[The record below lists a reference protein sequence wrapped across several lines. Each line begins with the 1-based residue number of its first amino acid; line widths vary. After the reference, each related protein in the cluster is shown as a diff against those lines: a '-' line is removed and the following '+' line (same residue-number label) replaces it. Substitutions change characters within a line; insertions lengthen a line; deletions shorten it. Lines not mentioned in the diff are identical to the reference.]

1 MSIATDSLDKDEKTN
16 RNYTGNVIKVTTDK
30 VKVVANQMSD
40 FKIVTD
46 SIGKD
51 DASNATAVKN
61 AIHFYIGDTEVTSY
75 ISSAITVAPATLA
88 SGATTLSVSVNGDNT
103 NVIGNTTVN
112 LSVTLNKFT
121 VDGLRYTLGTTK
133 DKQAILLKI

>member
-16 RNYTGNVIKVTTDK
+16 SNYTGNVTKVTTDK

-61 AIHFYIGDTEVTSY
+61 AIHFYEKKESIENFEADT
-75 ISSAITVAPATLA
+75 ITV
-88 SGATTLSVSVNGDNT
+88 
-103 NVIGNTTVN
+103 GNY
-112 LSVTLNKFT
+112 K
-121 VDGLRYTLGTTK
+121 
-133 DKQAILLKI
+133 